1 MNQKRLSRLQELL
14 QEMTDTGYVA
24 GINCLVWQGGKKQCY
39 YQSGMRDLASQLPLT
54 RDTIFRLYSMTK
66 PITAAAI
73 MLLLEEG
80 RIDLYDAV
88 SDYLPGFLDQ
98 EVMTAQGPVPVK
110 RPVII
115 QDLLNMTSGL
125 TYPGESCTSEIRT
138 DMLMDEV
145 ITKLSSPRAMTTCEI
160 MNRLGKLPLAFHPG
174 EKWHYGMSAD
184 VLGAI
189 IEVVSG
195 MRLVD
200 FLRLRIF
207 APLTMNDTG
216 FFVPP
221 EKQSR
226 LSKAYQDI
234 GKGLEEFHFPH
245 LGISNDMKTPPAFES
260 GGAGLVS
267 TIDDYARFAQML
279 LCQGSLGNTS
289 ILSPRTV
296 SFMTQAHLAPALDS
310 YVWQWESLSGCSY
323 ANLMRI
329 MRDPGAA
336 ISISRPGEF
345 GWDGWM
351 GTYMTIDP
359 ADDMF
364 LLIMYQKTDTGTTAY
379 TRRIRNIVFS
389 ALD

>member
-195 MRLVD
+195 MRLGD

-207 APLTMNDTG
+207 APLKMNDTG

-234 GKGLEEFHFPH
+234 GKDWKNSIFP
-245 LGISNDMKTPPAFES
+245 T
-260 GGAGLVS
+260 LVS
-267 TIDDYARFAQML
+267 ATI
-279 LCQGSLGNTS
+279 
-289 ILSPRTV
+289 
-296 SFMTQAHLAPALDS
+296 
-310 YVWQWESLSGCSY
+310 
-323 ANLMRI
+323 
-329 MRDPGAA
+329 
-336 ISISRPGEF
+336 
-345 GWDGWM
+345 
-351 GTYMTIDP
+351 
-359 ADDMF
+359 
-364 LLIMYQKTDTGTTAY
+364 
-379 TRRIRNIVFS
+379 
-389 ALD
+389 